1 MSFWWFI
8 GLAGVVGLAAYLLY
22 ALLHAERF

>member
-8 GLAGVVGLAAYLLY
+8 GLAGGVALAAYLLY